1 MEPSAGLDTE
11 AETEICALRW
21 ESNLDSPVIQ
31 LVPQSRFTTI
41 LSYAVSNV
49 C

>member
-1 MEPSAGLDTE
+1 MEPSAGLDTG
-11 AETEICALRW
+11 AETEIRALRW